1 MKQEN
6 NKYTKK
12 ISIKGLMVTMQLR
25 FLRIDETMLPFMNG
39 DGLED
44 VPTFLDVVSIIEYT
58 KDHIVY
64 IDNISE
70 TTTWR
75 GIFVILDQLLAD
87 SGETQR
93 RDLAGISIVKGVIK
107 PIWVR

>member
-1 MKQEN
+1 M
-6 NKYTKK
+6 
-12 ISIKGLMVTMQLR
+12 ISIKGAMVAMQLR

-44 VPTFLDVVSIIEYT
+44 VPTFIDTVSIIKYT
-58 KDHIVY
+58 KNHIAY
-64 IDNISE
+64 IQNINK

-75 GIFVILDQLLAD
+75 DIFVILDQLLAD
-87 SGETQR
+87 SGETQC
-93 RDLAGISIVKGVIK
+93 RDLAGVSIVKGVIK

>member
-1 MKQEN
+1 
-6 NKYTKK
+6 
-12 ISIKGLMVTMQLR
+12 MQLR

-44 VPTFLDVVSIIEYT
+44 VPTFLDAVSIIEYT
-58 KDHIVY
+58 KNHIVY
-64 IDNISE
+64 LKKI
-70 TTTWR
+70 TKATTWR
-75 GIFVILDQLLAD
+75 DIFVKLDQLLVD

-93 RDLAGISIVKGVIK
+93 RDLAGVSIVKGVIR

>member
-1 MKQEN
+1 
-6 NKYTKK
+6 
-12 ISIKGLMVTMQLR
+12 MQLR
-25 FLRIDETMLPFMNG
+25 FLRIDETVLPFMNG

-44 VPTFLDVVSIIEYT
+44 MPTFMDSACNIEYT
-58 KDHIVY
+58 KNHIVY
-64 IDNISE
+64 VKNIRK

-75 GIFVILDQLLAD
+75 DIFVKLDRLLAV

-93 RDLAGISIVKGVIK
+93 RDLGGISIVKGVIR

>member
-1 MKQEN
+1 
-6 NKYTKK
+6 
-12 ISIKGLMVTMQLR
+12 MQLR

-44 VPTFLDVVSIIEYT
+44 VPTFIDTVVFIEYT
-58 KDHIVY
+58 KNNIVY
-64 IDNISE
+64 VKNIGK

-75 GIFVILDQLLAD
+75 DIFIILDQLLGD

-93 RDLAGISIVKGVIK
+93 RDLAGVSIVKDVIR

>member
-1 MKQEN
+1 M
-6 NKYTKK
+6 
-12 ISIKGLMVTMQLR
+12 GLGSVQLR

-44 VPTFLDVVSIIEYT
+44 VPTFMDSARNIEYT
-58 KDHIVY
+58 KRHITYVK
-64 IDNISE
+64 NIRK

-75 GIFVILDQLLAD
+75 DIFVTLDQLLAE

-93 RDLAGISIVKGVIK
+93 RDLAGISIAKGVIR

>member
-1 MKQEN
+1 
-6 NKYTKK
+6 
-12 ISIKGLMVTMQLR
+12 MQLR

-39 DGLED
+39 DGLGD
-44 VPTFLDVVSIIEYT
+44 VPTFIDAVSVIEYT
-58 KDHIVY
+58 KKHIVY
-64 IDNISE
+64 ISNIGE

-75 GIFVILDQLLAD
+75 DIFVMLDQLLAE

-93 RDLAGISIVKGVIK
+93 RDLAGVSIVKGAIK

>member
-1 MKQEN
+1 
-6 NKYTKK
+6 
-12 ISIKGLMVTMQLR
+12 MVEIMRLR

-44 VPTFLDVVSIIEYT
+44 VPTFMDTVLNIEYT
-58 KDHIVY
+58 KNHIVY
-64 IDNISE
+64 LKTITN

-75 GIFVILDQLLAD
+75 DIFIKLDQLLVD

-93 RDLAGISIVKGVIK
+93 RDLAGVSIVKHVIR

>member
-1 MKQEN
+1 
-6 NKYTKK
+6 
-12 ISIKGLMVTMQLR
+12 MQLR

-44 VPTFLDVVSIIEYT
+44 VPTFIETVSNIEYT
-58 KDHIVY
+58 KNNIVY
-64 IDNISE
+64 VKNIGK

-75 GIFVILDQLLAD
+75 DIFIILDQLLGD
-87 SGETQR
+87 SGETQC
-93 RDLAGISIVKGVIK
+93 RDLAGVSIVKDVIR

>member
-1 MKQEN
+1 
-6 NKYTKK
+6 
-12 ISIKGLMVTMQLR
+12 MQLR

-44 VPTFLDVVSIIEYT
+44 VPTFIETVSSIEYT
-58 KDHIVY
+58 KNNIVY
-64 IDNISE
+64 VKNAGK
-70 TTTWR
+70 TPTWR
-75 GIFVILDQLLAD
+75 DIFIILDQLLAD

-93 RDLAGISIVKGVIK
+93 RDLAGVSIVKDVIR

>member
-1 MKQEN
+1 
-6 NKYTKK
+6 
-12 ISIKGLMVTMQLR
+12 MVTMQLR

-39 DGLED
+39 DDLED
-44 VPTFLDVVSIIEYT
+44 VPTFLDAVSIIEYT
-58 KDHIVY
+58 KNHIVY
-64 IDNISE
+64 INSIGE

-75 GIFVILDQLLAD
+75 DIFVILDQLLAD

-93 RDLAGISIVKGVIK
+93 RDLAGVSIVKGAIK

>member
-1 MKQEN
+1 
-6 NKYTKK
+6 
-12 ISIKGLMVTMQLR
+12 MQLR

-39 DGLED
+39 DDLED
-44 VPTFLDVVSIIEYT
+44 VPTFIDTVVFIEYT
-58 KDHIVY
+58 KNNIVY
-64 IDNISE
+64 VKNIGK

-75 GIFVILDQLLAD
+75 DIFIILDQLLGD

-93 RDLAGISIVKGVIK
+93 RDLAGVSIVKDVIR

>member
-1 MKQEN
+1 MH
-6 NKYTKK
+6 
-12 ISIKGLMVTMQLR
+12 LR

-44 VPTFLDVVSIIEYT
+44 IPTFIDTVSNIKYT
-58 KDHIVY
+58 KNHIVY
-64 IDNISE
+64 LKEI
-70 TTTWR
+70 TKATTWWD
-75 GIFVILDQLLAD
+75 IFVKLDQLLVD

-93 RDLAGISIVKGVIK
+93 RDLAGVSIVNGVIR